1 MSDLELNEFS
11 AQADAGASQTITLL
25 AKDSVS
31 TKGEPAS
38 ISLIQCS
45 GCGTCVSVC
54 QYSAPRFIEEGE
66 FKGKSEIDASL
77 CEGCGV
83 CVPSC
88 RSSAITLKGFSD
100 EQILSMIDT
109 VL

>member
-1 MSDLELNEFS
+1 MSDLELNESIAQPEDS
-11 AQADAGASQTITLL
+11 ASKFGALL
-25 AKDSVS
+25 VEGGVS

-38 ISLIQCS
+38 VSPIQCS